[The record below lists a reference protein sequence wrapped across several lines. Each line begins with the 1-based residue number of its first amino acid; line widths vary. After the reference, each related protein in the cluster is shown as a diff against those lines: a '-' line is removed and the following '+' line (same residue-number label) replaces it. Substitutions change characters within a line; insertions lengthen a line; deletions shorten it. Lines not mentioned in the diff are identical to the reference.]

1 MKTYEDEDN
10 EDYNEDSSDMRTN
23 TDDKYM
29 DDIDGDE
36 HNEGS
41 GEIEDAVY

>member
-10 EDYNEDSSDMRTN
+10 EDYNEDVTTN
-23 TDDKYM
+23 TDDKYT
-29 DDIDGDE
+29 DGIDGDE

-41 GEIEDAVY
+41 AEIEDAVY